1 MNDKA
6 NTLKQCGFGAAMVNI
21 LKRGFCER
29 GTSDAAPRS
38 RHQKK
43 ALYFQTEYPKRE
55 HPASGEEEA
64 GVPAVCWGS
73 GGGPCREDSASCRRG
88 GSGGGGYLCLE
99 SIHSDACVHFFAF
112 IDLVKNHPAFLWF
125 SDTSFHLP
133 FQRVTACCLLAALR
147 LQHTHRKNYEIFL
160 WMDMGHWNVALPTT
174 DKINRD
180 RSDCQISTKLSRC
193 DCFWLLIY
201 ISACFFSSLFLPTVL
216 FTSLL
221 LIERRRAVGPLGSD
235 PGRSRGTVKWRLRG
249 SSRDRGEC
257 RVHQGRGREQLV
269 PANDC
274 AW

>member
-1 MNDKA
+1 MRLQGLGTRRRPCTSRL
-6 NTLKQCGFGAAMVNI
+6 NTQ
-21 LKRGFCER
+21 
-29 GTSDAAPRS
+29 
-38 RHQKK
+38 
-43 ALYFQTEYPKRE
+43 
-55 HPASGEEEA
+55 SGSTLPQGRRRQVCRQSVGVLEEA
-64 GVPAVCWGS
+64 PAERTAPPAGV
-73 GGGPCREDSASCRRG
+73 GGR
-88 GSGGGGYLCLE
+88 GGGYLCLE